1 MTFILT
7 MVIFIITANE
17 SQSVYE
23 QSPLSIY
30 DLKPHPL
37 MVKKNQKEK
46 HLEMKIMWLKI
57 IIHSFSMY

>member
-37 MVKKNQKEK
+37 MVKKKSERKAFRNEDNVTQN
-46 HLEMKIMWLKI
+46 HNP
-57 IIHSFSMY
+57 

>member
-17 SQSVYE
+17 SHAVYG

-30 DLKPHPL
+30 DLKPHPF
-37 MVKKNQKEK
+37 MVKKV
-46 HLEMKIMWLKI
+46 KIK
-57 IIHSFSMY
+57 STYK

>member
-7 MVIFIITANE
+7 MVIFIITVNE
-17 SQSVYE
+17 NHALYE

-37 MVKKNQKEK
+37 MVKKK
-46 HLEMKIMWLKI
+46 KIKI
-57 IIHSFSMY
+57 KSTHKWR

>member
-17 SQSVYE
+17 SHAVYE

-30 DLKPHPL
+30 DLKSHPPML
-37 MVKKNQKEK
+37 KKKSKSKAFTNEDNVTQN
-46 HLEMKIMWLKI
+46 HNP
-57 IIHSFSMY
+57 